1 MIDVKEMRKH
11 FLAYEAHPDLVYLD
25 SAASALKAKEVIEVM
40 DEYLYKSGVN
50 VHRGVYKLSYD
61 ATTKYEEARE
71 KIAKFI
77 NANFEEIVFTRGASS
92 ALNLVASSYGLSFLK
107 PGDEIIS
114 SELEHHS
121 NQMPWLNVAN
131 KTDATIK
138 YIQLNDEGRVTIE
151 EFKKVLTKNTK
162 VVALTHVSNVM
173 GYITPIKEII
183 ELAHEVGAIVIVDG
197 AQSVPHMKIDVKELD
212 CDFLAFSGHKMVGPT
227 GVGVLYGKK
236 KLLDKMPPIEFGG
249 DMAEDVY
256 LDHMTFKDTP
266 YKFETGTPMIAE
278 VIGLGRACEFLQEIG
293 MDEILEHEEKL
304 KKIAIEELKKIPNVE
319 IYNPNTDTGVISF
332 NIKGVHPH
340 DAASVFDKNNVCI
353 RAGHHCAELIIH
365 WLKTVGTLRASF
377 YIYNDEED
385 VKKFIASVK
394 EAADFF
400 SMFI

>member
-131 KTDATIK
+131 KTGATIK
-138 YIQLNDEGRVTIE
+138 YIQLNEEGRVTIE

-197 AQSVPHMKIDVKELD
+197 AQSVPHMKIE
-212 CDFLAFSGHKMVGPT
+212 
-227 GVGVLYGKK
+227 
-236 KLLDKMPPIEFGG
+236 I
-249 DMAEDVY
+249 
-256 LDHMTFKDTP
+256 
-266 YKFETGTPMIAE
+266 
-278 VIGLGRACEFLQEIG
+278 GRA
-293 MDEILEHEEKL
+293 H
-304 KKIAIEELKKIPNVE
+304 V
-319 IYNPNTDTGVISF
+319 
-332 NIKGVHPH
+332 
-340 DAASVFDKNNVCI
+340 
-353 RAGHHCAELIIH
+353 
-365 WLKTVGTLRASF
+365 
-377 YIYNDEED
+377 
-385 VKKFIASVK
+385 
-394 EAADFF
+394 
-400 SMFI
+400 